1 MKRRHRFRHLPSE
14 QDDNDR
20 WLISYSDFITLM
32 FAFFVVMYAISSI
45 NEGKYRVLT
54 DSLVKTFKQQERS
67 DKPIQIGK
75 EPRTLKIDP
84 QLQLPDKK
92 QEDKA
97 EDKKEIEKKKK
108 EMAKIADRV
117 IDNLQPLMDKDLIKV
132 EHNEYWVQIEIN
144 SSILFDTGSATLE
157 NDGEDPLV
165 SLAKVLKTLPNPI
178 HVEGHTDDRPIKT
191 VRFPSNW
198 ELSAARAASV
208 VHLFMRSGVAPE
220 RLSAIGY
227 AEFKP
232 VTTNKTKQGRRKNR
246 RVVVVI
252 LGDENSRRIVEVE

>member
-1 MKRRHRFRHLPSE
+1 MARQRRQKEGDEHE
-14 QDDNDR
+14 NTNR
-20 WLISYSDFITLM
+20 WLVSYADFITLM

-75 EPRTLKIDP
+75 EPTVLKVDP
-84 QLQLPDKK
+84 QLRLPPKKNAEGADDKEEK
-92 QEDKA
+92 
-97 EDKKEIEKKKK
+97 EKKKK
-108 EMAKIADRV
+108 QMAKIADRV
-117 IDNLQPLMDKDLIKV
+117 IKNLQPLMDKDLIKV

-144 SSILFDTGSATLE
+144 TSILFDTGSATLE
-157 NDGEDPLV
+157 NDGEEPLQ
-165 SLAKVLKTLPNPI
+165 SLAKVLKELPNPI

-191 VRFPSNW
+191 ARFPSNW

-208 VHLFMRSGVAPE
+208 VHLFMRNGVAPE

-232 VTTNKTKQGRRKNR
+232 VSSNKTRKGRRENR

-252 LGDENSRRIVEVE
+252 LGDEDSRKIVQLK